1 MAGYLGNSQNAW
13 VSWKF
18 PVIWEI
24 YKILKIYQTQISVG
38 IWEISQIPRHLGN
51 SYFWHLFIG
60 FNCTPISEYHPKLK
74 VLKTKDSST
83 GFFKKLVKDL
93 LLFGIVLYYKKKLAK
108 LWSNIN
114 IPLNNIPIFNEILR
128 SFWIIFN
135 SS

>member
-60 FNCTPISEYHPKLK
+60 FSCTPISEYHPKLK

-114 IPLNNIPIFNEILR
+114 TPQNNIPIFNEILR